1 MNVSLTAE
9 LERFVT
15 QKVKSGLYT
24 SNSEVVREALRLLR
38 SRDRARRRRLAAL
51 ERLEEQE
58 PTPRQRAVT
67 LDDLRARRDEIL
79 VIAER
84 HGARN
89 VRVFGSVVRGEA
101 GLSSDVD
108 FLVEMESGRSLMD
121 RARLLVELGELLGCA
136 VDVATESSLRQR
148 VRERALAEAI
158 PL

>member
-9 LERFVT
+9 LERFVS

-38 SRDRARRRRLAAL
+38 RRDRARQRRLAAL
-51 ERLEEQE
+51 ERADRLEAG
-58 PTPRQRAVT
+58 PRQRAVT
-67 LDDLRARRDEIL
+67 LHDLRAHRDDIL

-84 HGARN
+84 HGARD

-101 GLSSDVD
+101 NQASDVD

-121 RARLLVELGELLGCA
+121 RARLLVELGDLLGCA
-136 VDVATESSLRQR
+136 VDVATESSLRPR